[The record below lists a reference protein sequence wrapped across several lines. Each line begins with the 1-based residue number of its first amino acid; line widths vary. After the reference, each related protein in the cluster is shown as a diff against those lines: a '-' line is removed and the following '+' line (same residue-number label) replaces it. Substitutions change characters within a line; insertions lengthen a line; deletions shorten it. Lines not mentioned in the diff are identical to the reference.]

1 MPARRITKVLIANR
15 GEIACRVIRACR
27 ELDLRTV
34 AVHSDADAAA
44 LHVRLADEAVAIGPP
59 PARESYLRAEKIVD
73 AIKKT
78 GADAVHPGYGFLS
91 ENADFAEAVAA
102 AGATFIGPP
111 PAAIRAMGGKTSAR
125 ALMQAANVPVVPG
138 DNGEG
143 GRGFATP
150 AAAKAAAA
158 RVGYPVMLKAAAGGG
173 GRGMRLVDGED
184 KLEAALAGAQREA
197 KAAFGDDTIYLEKAI
212 VRPRHIE
219 IQVFG
224 DEHGG
229 AVHLY
234 ERDCSIQRRNQKV
247 IEESPSPVI
256 DDDTRARM
264 GEVAVRAARS
274 VGYVGAGTIEMLY
287 DAAAKSFYFLEMNT
301 RLQVEHPITELVTG
315 VDLVRWQIAVAQGE
329 RIPLAQD
336 AIPRRGAA
344 IECRVYA
351 EDPVKFLPSPG
362 TITSLRVPSGP
373 GVRDDSGVVAGS
385 VISVHYDP
393 MISKLA
399 VWADTRAAAIE
410 RMRRA
415 LSEYHVGGIRTNL
428 PFHRQVMRH
437 PAFIAGEYDTGFIE
451 RHKAELAPAAAD
463 DETAMLAAVAAAA
476 QAADRGRG
484 VGEHARPV
492 ADATIG
498 VEERPQGLTA
508 EAAGPDS
515 KAASSHSK
523 TLLLVAF
530 ATVYVVWGST
540 YLAIRIAVEHWPPLW
555 LAAVRFAIA
564 GCGLYAVLRLRG
576 APAPGWRAWLAATVV
591 GGLML
596 GGGNGTVCWAEQ
608 WVPSGET
615 ALILSA
621 GPLWT
626 VVLPWIFRRAK
637 APRPLVA
644 LGVVVGLAGVAV
656 LIGGGASGAG
666 AGAARPAV
674 RPAVVARRQ
683 PQLGDRIAD
692 PAPAAVAEVGGAR
705 DGDGDGGGGAAAGV
719 RVPGARRSRA
729 LSAGGDHA
737 GRMGGAGVP
746 GRVRQPGGLRVVHLR
761 AGSRGPDAR
770 VDGRLRQP
778 AHRGHPRR
786 RGGGRS
792 DGRAHRDRRG
802 DDHRRRRGGDHRN
815 GASLTTLRTLPGR
828 RDGCIFRT

>member
-34 AVHSDADAAA
+34 AVYSDADAAA

-59 PARESYLRAEKIVD
+59 PARESYLRADKIVD

-125 ALMQAANVPVVPG
+125 ALMQAASVPVVPG

-247 IEESPSPVI
+247 IEESPSPAI

-329 RIPLAQD
+329 RF
-336 AIPRRGAA
+336 RWRRTRSRGAA
-344 IECRVYA
+344 
-351 EDPVKFLPSPG
+351 PPS
-362 TITSLRVPSGP
+362 
-373 GVRDDSGVVAGS
+373 
-385 VISVHYDP
+385 
-393 MISKLA
+393 
-399 VWADTRAAAIE
+399 
-410 RMRRA
+410 
-415 LSEYHVGGIRTNL
+415 N
-428 PFHRQVMRH
+428 
-437 PAFIAGEYDTGFIE
+437 
-451 RHKAELAPAAAD
+451 
-463 DETAMLAAVAAAA
+463 
-476 QAADRGRG
+476 
-484 VGEHARPV
+484 
-492 ADATIG
+492 
-498 VEERPQGLTA
+498 
-508 EAAGPDS
+508 
-515 KAASSHSK
+515 AAS
-523 TLLLVAF
+523 T
-530 ATVYVVWGST
+530 
-540 YLAIRIAVEHWPPLW
+540 
-555 LAAVRFAIA
+555 
-564 GCGLYAVLRLRG
+564 
-576 APAPGWRAWLAATVV
+576 
-591 GGLML
+591 
-596 GGGNGTVCWAEQ
+596 
-608 WVPSGET
+608 
-615 ALILSA
+615 
-621 GPLWT
+621 
-626 VVLPWIFRRAK
+626 
-637 APRPLVA
+637 PRT
-644 LGVVVGLAGVAV
+644 
-656 LIGGGASGAG
+656 
-666 AGAARPAV
+666 R
-674 RPAVVARRQ
+674 
-683 PQLGDRIAD
+683 
-692 PAPAAVAEVGGAR
+692 
-705 DGDGDGGGGAAAGV
+705 
-719 RVPGARRSRA
+719 
-729 LSAGGDHA
+729 
-737 GRMGGAGVP
+737 
-746 GRVRQPGGLRVVHLR
+746 
-761 AGSRGPDAR
+761 
-770 VDGRLRQP
+770 
-778 AHRGHPRR
+778 
-786 RGGGRS
+786 
-792 DGRAHRDRRG
+792 
-802 DDHRRRRGGDHRN
+802 
-815 GASLTTLRTLPGR
+815 
-828 RDGCIFRT
+828 